1 MTWYKILSLHQTCFR
16 KMSLQEGLWLN
27 SHVLCERG
35 RDTILNIDRLN
46 SFLIISQCQMQ
57 DHEKINKQGDIKTIM
72 VNEKSDSK
80 LKMFLLFFEGK
91 YTEPLSSKS
100 LDCAAYFSGMNC
112 KPGRWLHEPQLP
124 DTPWWWPW
132 TPWTP
137 WPRWPWSSWAS

>member
-1 MTWYKILSLHQTCFR
+1 
-16 KMSLQEGLWLN
+16 MSLQEGLWLN

-80 LKMFLLFFEGK
+80 LKRFL
-91 YTEPLSSKS
+91 
-100 LDCAAYFSGMNC
+100 
-112 KPGRWLHEPQLP
+112 
-124 DTPWWWPW
+124 
-132 TPWTP
+132 
-137 WPRWPWSSWAS
+137 